1 MEAEMINQFVNQLAM
16 CELLSAHS
24 LIQPSL
30 SFECKQIE
38 IFIQESY
45 FDNNYKL
52 NKIDDDEP
60 VFFILFTVNSPS
72 RNATTIQLLV
82 ISKDRSTTRR
92 SPLIIP
98 AFFILSPTTLT

>member
-24 LIQPSL
+24 LIQPTL

-45 FDNNYKL
+45 FDNNYDAF
-52 NKIDDDEP
+52 IRWWDATIVP
-60 VFFILFTVNSPS
+60 VVNELQ
-72 RNATTIQLLV
+72 T
-82 ISKDRSTTRR
+82 
-92 SPLIIP
+92 LIEKR
-98 AFFILSPTTLT
+98 AS

>member
-1 MEAEMINQFVNQLAM
+1 MVEMEMINQLVNQLAM

-45 FDNNYKL
+45 FDNNYNAFIKWWDAT
-52 NKIDDDEP
+52 IVP
-60 VFFILFTVNSPS
+60 VVNELQTVIENRAS
-72 RNATTIQLLV
+72 
-82 ISKDRSTTRR
+82 
-92 SPLIIP
+92 
-98 AFFILSPTTLT
+98 

>member
-1 MEAEMINQFVNQLAM
+1 MVEMEMINQFVNQLAM

-45 FDNNYKL
+45 FDNDYNAFIKWW
-52 NKIDDDEP
+52 DDTIVP
-60 VFFILFTVNSPS
+60 VVTELQSIVEKNESL
-72 RNATTIQLLV
+72 
-82 ISKDRSTTRR
+82 
-92 SPLIIP
+92 
-98 AFFILSPTTLT
+98 